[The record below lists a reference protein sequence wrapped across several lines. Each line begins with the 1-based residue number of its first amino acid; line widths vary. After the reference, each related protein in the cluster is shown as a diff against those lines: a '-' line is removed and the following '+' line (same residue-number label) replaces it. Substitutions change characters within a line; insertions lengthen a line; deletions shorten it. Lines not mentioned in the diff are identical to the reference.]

1 MEKKYG
7 AFQVRHYPSMVL
19 AEVMVDGSRE
29 DAANQGFRI
38 LFGYIKGKNGTGE
51 ELAMTVPVFQ
61 ELTAFGIG
69 TESPAVPAQWAFR
82 FVMPADKKLK
92 DLPMP
97 QDDRI
102 RLYEAPALKVAVQS
116 FKGRFSSKN
125 LTTHKNQLN
134 AWVLQKGLVFEPNRH
149 EIYAAYNGPFTLP
162 SRRRN
167 EVMFRLR

>member
-1 MEKKYG
+1 
-7 AFQVRHYPSMVL
+7 
-19 AEVMVDGSRE
+19 
-29 DAANQGFRI
+29 
-38 LFGYIKGKNGTGE
+38 
-51 ELAMTVPVFQ
+51 
-61 ELTAFGIG
+61 
-69 TESPAVPAQWAFR
+69 
-82 FVMPADKKLK
+82 
-92 DLPMP
+92 MP

-125 LTTHKNQLN
+125 LTTHKNQLH